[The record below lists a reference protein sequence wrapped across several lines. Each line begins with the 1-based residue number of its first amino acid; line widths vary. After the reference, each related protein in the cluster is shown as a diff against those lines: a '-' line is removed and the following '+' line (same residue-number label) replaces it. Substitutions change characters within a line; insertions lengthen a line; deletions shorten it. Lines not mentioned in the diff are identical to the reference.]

1 MSQVDLVVG
10 AVTGYKWDQIKH
22 WANSLDRSGFTGRK
36 VVIAYNMD
44 YDTVEELTKRGYHI
58 FRFHGDDIARQ
69 FTYPV
74 KDFSI
79 VVDRFLHYHQL
90 LLNQPTRDFTR
101 YVIATDVRDVIF
113 QRNPSDYLDGEWI
126 RGHDLVMSS
135 EGIAYK
141 HEEWGNNNLLQAFG
155 TYMWGA
161 HKDNTIIN
169 CGVIAG
175 KFDAFLGL
183 AKTIYLMCQHAP
195 QHVPGGG
202 GPDQAALNLILD
214 TYVYEHITE
223 ITTHKGTWAAQLGTM
238 MDPRKIEAYRP
249 FLTEPVPTFNRE
261 TSQVVNHRG
270 LPFSIVHQWDRV
282 PEVKEAVERL
292 YS

>member
-1 MSQVDLVVG
+1 MKQVDLVVG

-22 WANSLDRSGFTGRK
+22 WANSLDRSGFTGKK

-44 YDTVEELTKRGYHI
+44 YDTAEELTNRGYHI
-58 FRFHGDDIARQ
+58 IGFYRDDLARQ
-69 FTYPV
+69 ITYPV

-79 VVDRFLHYHQL
+79 VVERFLHYYL
-90 LLNQPTRDFTR
+90 TLTNQSNRECTRFI
-101 YVIATDVRDVIF
+101 IATDVRDVIF
-113 QRNPSDYLDGEWI
+113 QRNPSEYLDGEWL

-141 HEEWGNNNLLQAFG
+141 HEDWGNNNLFQSFG
-155 TYMWGA
+155 TSLWNT
-161 HKDNTIIN
+161 HKDNTIVN

-183 AKTIYLMCQHAP
+183 AKTIYLACLHAP

-214 TYVYEHITE
+214 TYVYEHITWISSHE
-223 ITTHKGTWAAQLGTM
+223 STWAAQLGTM
-238 MDPRKIEAYRP
+238 MDPRKIDMYKP
-249 FLTEPVPTFNRE
+249 FLTEPLPTFNRE
-261 TSQVVNHRG
+261 TNQVVNHRG